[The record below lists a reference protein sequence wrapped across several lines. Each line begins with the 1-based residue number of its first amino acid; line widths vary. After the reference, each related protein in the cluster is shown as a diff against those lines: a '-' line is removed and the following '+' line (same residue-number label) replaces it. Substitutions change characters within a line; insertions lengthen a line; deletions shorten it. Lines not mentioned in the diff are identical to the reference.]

1 MSREGA
7 GSRDG
12 CDGSWLTA
20 ELGTAPTAPGTGDA
34 ALPHR
39 ANEPF
44 LPFQHQHTGPDW
56 DCWCRDRHS
65 PREGKPSCAGP
76 VQAADRR
83 KQNLSWGTAPQ
94 MIQMKERTEM
104 FL

>member
-34 ALPHR
+34 ALPHG

-44 LPFQHQHTGPDW
+44 LPFQHQSKLSTLVLTGP
-56 DCWCRDRHS
+56 
-65 PREGKPSCAGP
+65 AG
-76 VQAADRR
+76 AGT
-83 KQNLSWGTAPQ
+83 GTARG
-94 MIQMKERTEM
+94 KESRAVQGRCRLQTGGSRSSAGGQHHR
-104 FL
+104 